1 MQKRRPGN
9 SCREDDFKGASFPDH
24 REESGFSVS
33 FCMTDGE
40 VKVIFD
46 GSARVAKRQR
56 NRLT

>member
-1 MQKRRPGN
+1 VVS

-24 REESGFSVS
+24 REEKGFIVS

-46 GSARVAKRQR
+46 GSAPAAKRQLA
-56 NRLT
+56 RLILEPR